1 MKNIYKKNKIGNNN
15 YSIILNFIV
24 RENVMNEFEKIKKMY
39 DEGYRCI
46 MYDDSKDGDMSIYFK
61 NFESEASEAMRVSG
75 FEEKMKIKNFVNNN
89 SMK

>member
-1 MKNIYKKNKIGNNN
+1 
-15 YSIILNFIV
+15 V

-39 DEGYRCI
+39 GEGYRCI

-61 NFESEASEAMRVSG
+61 NFESEDSEAMRVSS
-75 FEEKMKIKNFVNNN
+75 FEEKMKIKSFVNDN